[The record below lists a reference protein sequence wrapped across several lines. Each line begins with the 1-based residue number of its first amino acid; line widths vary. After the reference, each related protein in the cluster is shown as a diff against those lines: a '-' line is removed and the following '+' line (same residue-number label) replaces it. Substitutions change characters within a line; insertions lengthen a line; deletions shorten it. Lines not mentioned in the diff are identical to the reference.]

1 MEEQKRYR
9 NSFIFLTLVA
19 TAGILVGLY
28 LYEYTDYFADLKVN
42 ADITQSGF
50 DIKAM
55 ILMFFDEI
63 KLPALIFMTGFTLF
77 SAYISTAILAYKGFL
92 TGFSVLYLG
101 LYYSNA
107 SIGKPQFVL
116 SALSLILILLI
127 YIITGA
133 KALAF
138 AGSLRYAAPD
148 IMSLLRRRSTVKYLI
163 TFLILSAFLL
173 MALILKYAIPLIKI

>member
-19 TAGILVGLY
+19 TAGILLGLY
-28 LYEYTDYFADLKVN
+28 LYEYTDYFAELKIN
-42 ADITQSGF
+42 ADVIGTGF

-63 KLPALIFMTGFTLF
+63 KLPALCFIMGFTLF

-101 LYYSNA
+101 LYYSNGA
-107 SIGKPQFVL
+107 IDKPRFVL
-116 SALSLILILLI
+116 SALALILILLI
-127 YIITGA
+127 YIITAA

-148 IMSLLRRRSTVKYLI
+148 IISLLKRKNTVKYLI

-173 MALILKYAIPLIKI
+173 MALTLKYLIPIIKI